1 MLAAAPP
8 RSARPSVVCGLRAH
22 LATVHPAAPRAQSRA
37 RGLMCAVA
45 GEGTGATTTTSNAST
60 KPRVLSTDYSNAAV
74 ERKDAPKL
82 AKGETVS
89 LHVRVESEGD
99 EDMDGIVASVESK
112 ARGQSQP
119 AHEAVAELESVG
131 AGVYA
136 ATLQLPAGLKPRI
149 ALRVTSSAPP
159 LFDAVVQLPSRRV
172 GRVDYGTS
180 VAEEAALSVTLWA
193 FAMTEEMLKQ
203 DAAPDSSGPRE
214 ADSGLVCDESG
225 CALPNAPSKVRRAR
239 VLSRAPH

>member
-149 ALRVTSSAPP
+149 ALRATSSAPP
-159 LFDAVVQLPSRRV
+159 PL
-172 GRVDYGTS
+172 
-180 VAEEAALSVTLWA
+180 
-193 FAMTEEMLKQ
+193 
-203 DAAPDSSGPRE
+203 
-214 ADSGLVCDESG
+214 
-225 CALPNAPSKVRRAR
+225 
-239 VLSRAPH
+239 